1 MKFGMQISVYAMWLE
16 LLLNICMYIH
26 IYVYTYAKQYFT
38 IIKQSIRVIV
48 FGFSIHIDKNCMHL
62 FVKFQSN

>member
-16 LLLNICMYIH
+16 LLLNIC